1 MQSYTLHART
11 IYTIPQ
17 VSAYLYNPPSI
28 CLSNN
33 PPPQYLP
40 MLVTLCGG
48 GHWVLGEALCLT
60 IGVTIS
66 AVVLAEGLL
75 VMTIACYRSVV
86 CISLYLILT
95 KGIC

>member
-1 MQSYTLHART
+1 M
-11 IYTIPQ
+11 
-17 VSAYLYNPPSI
+17 
-28 CLSNN
+28 
-33 PPPQYLP
+33 
-40 MLVTLCGG
+40 
-48 GHWVLGEALCLT
+48 LGEALCLT